1 MFSVDKE
8 YIYDKSP
15 EETLN
20 DINAALEKIG
30 SVKTIDH
37 DNRKIS
43 GKARY
48 GLQTAK
54 IEAELEAIDSKTKI
68 LFHGKSDDVQ
78 GMGANKVIERL
89 FETMGN
95 LDNPEFTASKS
106 GISFSQI
113 AAYILSIIFGLFIG
127 FIFENQW
134 VGVVVLAIGVFL
146 ISYFFSKSRNSRN

>member
-8 YIYDKSP
+8 YFYDKSP

-20 DINAALEKIG
+20 DINAAFEKIG
-30 SVKTIDH
+30 SVKTIDR

-54 IEAELEAIDSKTKI
+54 IEVELEVIDSKTKI
-68 LFHGKSDDVQ
+68 HFHGKSDDVQ
-78 GMGANKVIERL
+78 GMGAQKVIERL

-106 GISFSQI
+106 GITFSQI
-113 AAYILSIIFGLFIG
+113 AAYILSIIVGFVIG

-134 VGVVVLAIGVFL
+134 VGVVVFAVAVLL
-146 ISYFFSKSRNSRN
+146 IPFFFSKSKKLKK